1 MKWNEDNFLS
11 YIYSLRDEK
20 YREFTKKLVTSKYEI
35 IGIRI
40 PVLKKLAKDLAKNNI
55 DEILNIS
62 SHDIFEIYMLKGLV
76 ISNIKDKSEARKQFL
91 KYIEFID
98 NWSLCDTFISSF
110 KIIKNDKEFYFK
122 KATELINS
130 SDEFKERVGLVIML
144 DYFLDDESIDEI
156 FKLIGKYHT
165 EKYYS
170 KMALAWL
177 LSVAYVKYLDK
188 TKKFIENSVLD
199 RDILKMT
206 ERKIKDSFRVSS
218 ADKEWI
224 IKKVN
229 FELNPKS
236 WTVYK

>member
-1 MKWNEDNFLS
+1 MSWNEDNLVT

-20 YREFTKKLVTSKYEI
+20 YRKFTKKLVTSKYEI

-55 DEILNIS
+55 NEILDMS
-62 SHDIFEIYMLKGLV
+62 SNDIFEIYMLKGLV
-76 ISNIKDKSEARKQFL
+76 ISYIKDTSEARKQFL

-110 KIIKNDKEFYFK
+110 KIIKNDREYYFK
-122 KATELINS
+122 KARELINS
-130 SDEFKERVGLVIML
+130 PYEFKERIGFVIML
-144 DYFLDDESIDEI
+144 DYFLDDEYIDEI
-156 FKLIGKYHT
+156 FKLINNYHT

-177 LSVAYVKYLDK
+177 LSLAYVKYPDK
-188 TKKFIENSVLD
+188 TKKFMETSILD

-206 ERKIKDSFRVSS
+206 ERKIKDSFRVSP

-229 FELNPKS
+229 FS
-236 WTVYK
+236 